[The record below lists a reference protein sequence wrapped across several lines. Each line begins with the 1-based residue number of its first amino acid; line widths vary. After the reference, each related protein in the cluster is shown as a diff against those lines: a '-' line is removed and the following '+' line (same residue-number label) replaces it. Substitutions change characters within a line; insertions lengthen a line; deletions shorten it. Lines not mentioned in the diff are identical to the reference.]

1 MTAEPPQNG
10 QDRHRSLFEAVDVG
24 LCILELKFDAAGT
37 PVDYRL
43 AEINPAFERQTGL
56 YGAAGRWVSE
66 AVPGLERH
74 WFEIYGA
81 VAKTGEPVR
90 FENWAEAFGRWY
102 DVHAFRTGDPHEH
115 RVAVLFNDITARK
128 VAEDQL
134 RELNA
139 NLEARVAARVA
150 ERDQLWNL
158 SQDMLARAD
167 FSGMMSAVSPAW
179 TQILGWTEAELL
191 ARGYATFMHPDD
203 APGTLAAIA
212 QMSRTGQPTRFEN
225 RIATASGGWTPIE
238 WTVTPEADG
247 TNFIAV
253 GRDLSAAKARDA
265 ELEVAQAA
273 LRQSQ
278 KMEAMGQLTGGV
290 AHDFNNLLTPII
302 GSLDMLQRRQ
312 VGGVR
317 EQRLIDGA
325 LQAAERAKVLVQ
337 RLLAFARRQPLQPTA
352 VDVAELVR
360 GMADLIAT
368 TLGPQV
374 RVVTQITE
382 PLPAAK
388 ADPNQLEMA
397 ILNLAVNARDAMP
410 SGGTLTISAEA
421 PRSESGLPSELPAG
435 DYIRLSIV
443 DSGEG
448 MDESTLSR
456 ATEPFF
462 STKGVGKGTGLGLS
476 MVHGLASQLGG
487 VMSIASQRGVGTRVD
502 LWLPQTEGVPELHPR
517 EADGLRARA
526 PSVVLL
532 VDDEDVV
539 RSSTADMLADL
550 GYQVIEAS
558 SAHEALTLAD
568 GGPAFDLL
576 VTDHL
581 MPGLTGT
588 ELARKV
594 RAKWPD
600 RPVLVISGFA
610 ETDGIAPD
618 LARLNKPFRQAELAR
633 ALAEA
638 AGGARA

>member
-1 MTAEPPQNG
+1 LNAEPPPIG
-10 QDRHRSLFEAVDVG
+10 HDHHRSLFEAVDVG
-24 LCILELKFDAAGT
+24 LCILELKFDEEGA

-56 YGAAGRWVSE
+56 YGAAGKWVSE

-81 VAKTGEPVR
+81 VAKTGEAVR
-90 FENWAEAFGRWY
+90 FENWAAAFGRWY
-102 DVHAFRTGDPHEH
+102 DVHAFRTGDPREH

-128 VAEDQL
+128 AAEDQL

-139 NLEARVAARVA
+139 TLEARVAARVA

-203 APGTLAAIA
+203 ATGTLAAIA

-247 TNFIAV
+247 ENFIAV
-253 GRDLSAAKARDA
+253 GRDLSAARARDT

-302 GSLDMLQRRQ
+302 GSLDMLQRRHL
-312 VGGVR
+312 GGVR

-352 VDVAELVR
+352 VDVAGLVR

-374 RVVTQITE
+374 PVQTRISD
-382 PLPAAK
+382 PLPAAR

-410 SGGTLTISAEA
+410 DGGTLTISADV
-421 PRSESGLPSELPAG
+421 PLSESDRPSDLPAG
-435 DYIRLSIV
+435 RYIRLSIT
-443 DSGEG
+443 DTGEG
-448 MDESTLSR
+448 MDASTLSR

-487 VMSIASQRGVGTRVD
+487 GMKIASQPGVGTRVD
-502 LWLPQTEGVPELHPR
+502 LWLPQTETAPELQAR
-517 EADGLRARA
+517 ETEGLQARA

-539 RSSTADMLADL
+539 RASTAHMLVDL
-550 GYQVIEAS
+550 GYQVIEAG
-558 SAHEALTLAD
+558 SAAEALGLAEA
-568 GGPAFDLL
+568 GPAFDLL

-581 MPGLTGT
+581 MPGLTGA
-588 ELARKV
+588 ELAHKV
-594 RAKWPD
+594 RARWPD
-600 RPVLVISGFA
+600 RPVLVISGYA
-610 ETDGIAPD
+610 EADEIAPN
-618 LARLNKPFRQAELAR
+618 LARLSKPFRQVELAR

-638 AGGARA
+638 AGGLPD